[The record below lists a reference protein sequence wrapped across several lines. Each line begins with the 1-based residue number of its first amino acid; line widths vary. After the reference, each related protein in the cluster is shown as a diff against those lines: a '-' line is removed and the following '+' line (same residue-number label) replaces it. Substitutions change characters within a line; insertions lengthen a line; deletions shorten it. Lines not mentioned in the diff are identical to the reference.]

1 MYIIIITLQN
11 YINNLNERSYRLF
24 DALLFEYWQYW
35 ADVLK
40 VKFCVMLVFFVRNW
54 NQENK
59 RKGDEREIKRKRDE
73 NISYNLTQPA
83 FTCSK
88 LTIETLEQGVGYAQ
102 S

>member
-1 MYIIIITLQN
+1 MKEVTASSTRCYSNIDI
-11 YINNLNERSYRLF
+11 
-24 DALLFEYWQYW
+24 DVYW

-59 RKGDEREIKRKRDE
+59 RKGDEREIKRKGDE

-88 LTIETLEQGVGYAQ
+88 LTIEILEQGVEFVQ

>member
-1 MYIIIITLQN
+1 MKEVTASSTRCYSNIDI
-11 YINNLNERSYRLF
+11 
-24 DALLFEYWQYW
+24 DVDVYW

-40 VKFCVMLVFFVRNW
+40 VKFCVMLVFFVWNW

-59 RKGDEREIKRKRDE
+59 RKGDEREIKRKGDE
-73 NISYNLTQPA
+73 NISYNLTQAA